1 MSSTTSKGWP
11 RNSYDGPGGGLY
23 DGPGGG
29 LYDGPGGGLYDGP
42 GGGLYDGPG
51 GGLYDG
57 PDRNPYHSNTP
68 PREVYLE
75 YLRTHPGYEAQYR
88 LLKSAW
94 RL

>member
-11 RNSYDGPGGGLY
+11 RNS
-23 DGPGGG
+23 
-29 LYDGPGGGLYDGP
+29 
-42 GGGLYDGPG
+42 YDGPG